1 VRALV
6 VAAGDP
12 PSRLDLD
19 RAWPGWA
26 DGIAVVIAADGGSST
41 AGYLGLG
48 MDLVVGDLDS
58 VDPAQLT
65 ALRARGIPIEWAPA
79 DKDESDTELAVAAAL
94 ARGATSIVIVG
105 GFGGRLDHLLA
116 NVGLLALAQLTGVPT
131 QLLDES
137 TRVTLIRGGEAPVD
151 REFRGRVGDLVSLL
165 PFGPGVEGVTTIG
178 LAWALDDA
186 ALPVGPARG
195 LSNQRTATVAR
206 VSVRAGLLLV
216 VETTT
221 LSLGG

>member
-12 PSRLDLD
+12 PDRTALD

-26 DGIAVVIAADGGSST
+26 DGIDLVVAADGGAAT
-41 AGYLGLG
+41 AERLGLPL
-48 MDLVVGDLDS
+48 DLVVGDFDS
-58 VDPAQLT
+58 LDPAVLA
-65 ALRARGIPIEWAPA
+65 ALRARGVPVEVAPTA
-79 DKDESDTELAVAAAL
+79 KDESDAELAVGAAL
-94 ARGATSIVIVG
+94 ARGADSIAIVG
-105 GFGGRLDHLLA
+105 AFGGRLDHLLA

-131 QLLDES
+131 QLFDDS
-137 TRVTLIRGGEAPVD
+137 TRVTLIRGGEAPIE
-151 REFRGRVGDLVSLL
+151 REFRGRVGDLVSLV
-165 PFGPGVEGVTTIG
+165 PFGPGVEGVTTLG

-186 ALPVGPARG
+186 SLPVGPARG
-195 LSNQRTATVAR
+195 LSNRRTATVAR

-221 LSLGG
+221 LSSGG

>member
-1 VRALV
+1 MRALV

-26 DGIAVVIAADGGSST
+26 DEIAVVIAADGGSST
-41 AGYLGLG
+41 AGYLGLA

-58 VDPAQLT
+58 VDPAELT

-165 PFGPGVEGVTTIG
+165 PFGPGVEGVTTVG

-195 LSNQRTATVAR
+195 LSNQRIATVAR

>member
-1 VRALV
+1 MRALV
-6 VAAGDP
+6 VAAGDQ

-26 DGIAVVIAADGGSST
+26 DEIAVVIAADGGSST
-41 AGYLGLG
+41 AGYLGLA

-58 VDPAQLT
+58 VDPAELT

-165 PFGPGVEGVTTIG
+165 PFGPGVEGVTTVG

-195 LSNQRTATVAR
+195 LSNQRIATVAR